1 MNDSIHHGVR
11 QGRLTDE
18 FVPVFDGDLRGDDE
32 GPVGRQFLDQ
42 IVENELVGFLH
53 GMQSEVVEDEQMKF
67 GQVTELFEVGTI
79 GFGAEELIKDFTG
92 GGEPDFKSLQTGGV
106 PQGGSQE
113 GFADAGGAGDEDV
126 FAPPDKM
133 ALGQLQDGGSVK
145 PLADVGKIELL
156 DGGALLKMSLSQQVL
171 GAAIMALF
179 PFGLDK
185 VGDKL
190 LGTEL
195 FHLTGLEGALVS
207 VQHTMQAHLTQHVK
221 VGLCSKHVR

>member
-1 MNDSIHHGVR
+1 MNDSIHHGVS

-18 FVPVFDGDLRGDDE
+18 FVPVFDRDLRSDDE
-32 GPVGRQFLDQ
+32 SPIRSQFLDQ

-53 GMQSEVVEDEQMKF
+53 GMQAEVVEDEQMKF
-67 GQVTELFEVGTI
+67 GQVTEFFEVGTI

-113 GFADAGGAGDEDV
+113 RFADTGGAGDEDV
-126 FAPPDKM
+126 FAPPNKM
-133 ALGQLQDGGSVK
+133 ALSQLHDGGSVK
-145 PLADVGKIELL
+145 PLSGIGEIELL
-156 DGGALLKMSLSQQVL
+156 DSGALLEMCLTQQIL
-171 GAAIMALF
+171 GAAIISLF
-179 PFGLDK
+179 PFGLDE

-195 FHLTGLEGALVS
+195 FQLAGLESALIS
-207 VQHTMQAHLTQHVK
+207 MQHTM
-221 VGLCSKHVR
+221 